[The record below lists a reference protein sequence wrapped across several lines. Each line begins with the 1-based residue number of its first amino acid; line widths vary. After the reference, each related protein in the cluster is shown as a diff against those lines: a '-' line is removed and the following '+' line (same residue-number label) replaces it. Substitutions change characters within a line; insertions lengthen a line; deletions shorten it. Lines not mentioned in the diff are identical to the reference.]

1 MMDFDA
7 NGVISNEEAIE
18 LDINVIFNLENL
30 TLLQFCKFFSNS
42 LLRTKIIKGMN

>member
-18 LDINVIFNLENL
+18 LDINVILNPKNLS
-30 TLLQFCKFFSNS
+30 LLQFDKFF
-42 LLRTKIIKGMN
+42 I